1 MDTLKKTLK
10 KIGIFFLLFI
20 ALMGAV
26 SAPVAL
32 GMYHSWIPMIGSLVV
47 DLLAV
52 HPYISLIKELFNE

>member
-1 MDTLKKTLK
+1 MNTLK

-26 SAPVAL
+26 SAPIAL

-47 DLLAV
+47 DAFAV
-52 HPYISLIKELFNE
+52 RPYISLIKQLFDE